1 MLPQQPLSAASTS
14 TSASTASPHVT
25 LPSNL
30 LEAAQNNE
38 VDAVRAYLEEGGGH
52 VDAADKQLGGTML
65 MCASSAG
72 NLAIMDMLLN
82 HGASVDVC
90 DANGCTA
97 LGAACFALEEHA
109 VQRLLDAGAS
119 VDIADNVGLTPLM
132 LASLAGRLSLVRT
145 LLSYGARKE
154 ARDANQHTAL
164 MYAQAKGHSA
174 VAMVLTRPRLT
185 PEARKG
191 PRLTPEQYE
200 ERTRAADA
208 AAAALMRSTQDDA
221 RSLRHGTT
229 ITPLPVK
236 GRHPLRTR

>member
-1 MLPQQPLSAASTS
+1 MPGYASTHARVVLVWRAVTGLIQPSNTSHATAAASLHAASTT

-52 VDAADKQLGGTML
+52 VDAADKQLGGTV
-65 MCASSAG
+65 CAPPPPAISPSWTCCSITARLSMSATRG
-72 NLAIMDMLLN
+72 
-82 HGASVDVC
+82 
-90 DANGCTA
+90 GCTA

-145 LLSYGARKE
+145 LLK
-154 ARDANQHTAL
+154 L
-164 MYAQAKGHSA
+164 W
-174 VAMVLTRPRLT
+174 
-185 PEARKG
+185 
-191 PRLTPEQYE
+191 
-200 ERTRAADA
+200 RT
-208 AAAALMRSTQDDA
+208 
-221 RSLRHGTT
+221 
-229 ITPLPVK
+229 
-236 GRHPLRTR
+236 